1 MKNNKFYLS
10 VFMLTFLILIC
21 GVESMAQINSKP
33 SGIKLEGS
41 RTEIK
46 NFLTENDYEFS
57 IIDTKKGPAYYVKD
71 MWFQDIRWDYV
82 IVCFYESKCAG
93 ISFIKLANDDLG
105 KILIY
110 GTYANV
116 LGNISDKYSKYIV
129 EHKNDSDSSND
140 DLGLEYSDG
149 TTTINLVMES
159 PEVGDGKLMLTYSN
173 NVLAKKVLYDST
185 NGY

>member
-1 MKNNKFYLS
+1 MKDNKFYLS

-33 SGIKLEGS
+33 CGIKLEGS

-46 NFLTENDYEFS
+46 TFLTENDYEFS

-82 IVCFYESKCAG
+82 MVCFHESKCAA
-93 ISFIKLANDDLG
+93 ISFIKLANGDLA

-110 GTYANV
+110 GTCANV

-129 EHKNDSDSSND
+129 EHKNSSDSSND
-140 DLGLEYSDG
+140 ELEYSDG
-149 TTTINLVMES
+149 TTTINLVLET
-159 PEVGDGKLMLTYSN
+159 PEEGDGKLMLTYSN
-173 NVLAKKVLYDST
+173 NVLAKKLLYDST
-185 NGY
+185 NGF